1 MVEFIDAH
9 RGVYGVEPICRVLPI
24 APSTYYEEK
33 AREADPTRLPIRAQR
48 DEVLRGAIRRVW
60 DENFK
65 VYGVR
70 KMWRQLKR
78 EKDLAQGPVA
88 RCTVARLMQEMGL
101 WGAVRGRK
109 FKTTVPD
116 SSADRPA
123 DLVKR
128 EFTAAGPNQLRRST
142 NTYDR
147 SNMPSLRRPL
157 EPGQYL
163 SIRYTERLEEAGIA
177 PSVGSKGDSYDNAM
191 AETVIGLYKTE
202 LIQRRGP
209 WRNLEEVEFATLEW
223 VAWYNTGRLFG
234 PIAYISPVE
243 YEEAYSRSQQTPA
256 ILAGVN

>member
-128 EFTAAGPNQLRRST
+128 EFTAP
-142 NTYDR
+142 
-147 SNMPSLRRPL
+147 
-157 EPGQYL
+157 
-163 SIRYTERLEEAGIA
+163 A
-177 PSVGSKGDSYDNAM
+177 PTSCG
-191 AETVIGLYKTE
+191 
-202 LIQRRGP
+202 
-209 WRNLEEVEFATLEW
+209 
-223 VAWYNTGRLFG
+223 
-234 PIAYISPVE
+234 
-243 YEEAYSRSQQTPA
+243 
-256 ILAGVN
+256 